1 MNENN
6 EVFNAFPDVVLSD
19 LADST
24 LIIPSISIGNIPQL
38 ANDLLI
44 HSLKFI
50 KIGSLNNTYLYPFAS
65 PIDTLNEI
73 GQIKG
78 ISTAVEVYHNKEL
91 KLTIIQQRSPIIPNF
106 TKAYVNKVILPFI
119 KEAGIAKFLI
129 LDSSDAGL
137 VENLTPGT
145 IDFYTNE
152 DLLNKSLETLNIA
165 HGDAIPLGKG
175 TYGLSSYMC
184 SLVTYLHTGDLS
196 SDFDIN
202 VLVSYVYEG
211 DNFYDG
217 EHLANKTIQVL
228 NLSPVKEWIRPRS
241 WLGVYGDRQVP
252 NAMEEGLF
260 G

>member
-1 MNENN
+1 MNSNSR
-6 EVFNAFPDVVLSD
+6 VFNALPGIVLSD

-44 HSLKFI
+44 HSLNFI
-50 KIGSLNNTYLYPFAS
+50 KIGSLNDTYLYPFAS
-65 PIDTLNEI
+65 PIDTLADI
-73 GQIKG
+73 GQKKG

-91 KLTIIQQRSPIIPNF
+91 KLTIIQQRSPIISGC
-106 TKAYVNKVILPFI
+106 TKTYVNEVILPFI
-119 KEAGIAKFLI
+119 KETKMLKFLI

-137 VENLTPGT
+137 VENLSPGT

-152 DLLNKSLETLNIA
+152 DLLNKSLETLKI
-165 HGDAIPLGKG
+165 GLGEAIQLRNDD
-175 TYGLSSYMC
+175 YSHSSYIR
-184 SLVTYLHTGDLS
+184 SLIMYLHSGDLS
-196 SDFDIN
+196 ADFEVN

-211 DNFYDG
+211 DNFFDG
-217 EHLANKTIQVL
+217 EHLANKTIEVL
-228 NLSPVKEWIRPRS
+228 NLSPIENWIRPRS
-241 WLGVYGDRQVP
+241 WSGVFGDRQVP

>member
-1 MNENN
+1 MSEDTK
-6 EVFNAFPDVVLSD
+6 VFNSLPGVILSD

-44 HSLKFI
+44 HTLNFN
-50 KIGSLNNTYLYPFAS
+50 KIGSLNDTYLYPFAS
-65 PIDTLNEI
+65 PIDTLNDV
-73 GQIKG
+73 GQKKG
-78 ISTAVEVYHNKEL
+78 ISTAVGVYHNKEL
-91 KLTIIQQRSPIIPNF
+91 KLTIIQQRSPIIPSF
-106 TKAYVNKVILPFI
+106 TKTYVNEVILPFI
-119 KEAGIAKFLI
+119 KEANVKKFLI

-137 VENLTPGT
+137 VENLSPGT
-145 IDFYTNE
+145 IDFYSNE
-152 DLLNKSLETLNIA
+152 DVLNKSLETLNI
-165 HGDAIPLGKG
+165 GQVDAIQLGKG
-175 TYGLSSYMC
+175 DHNHSSYIR
-184 SLVTYLHTGDLS
+184 SLITYLHTGDLS
-196 SDFDIN
+196 SDFEVN

-217 EHLANKTIQVL
+217 EHLADKTIEALDV
-228 NLSPVKEWIRPRS
+228 SPVKNWIRPRS